1 MAGHDLGMSVIDA
14 RQPAGH
20 LRDVLVAR
28 TVKSVAAHAVLVVIP
43 VGKRV
48 HEVLGRHRLVERG
61 VEHGDLRG
69 IGQNVLHGQNTFQVG
84 RIVQRGQFETC
95 LDLLLDGLIHHRAVL
110 KVLAAVGHPVADR
123 RDFGNAFQHA
133 VLRIDERVENQADS
147 GSMVGN
153 ALHDFILGLSGRLM
167 GQYRVRKTDSLDD
180 SLHEQRIIV
189 GALHVDHLILDRRAA
204 AIQNKD
210 FHRFI

>member
-1 MAGHDLGMSVIDA
+1 M
-14 RQPAGH
+14 
-20 LRDVLVAR
+20 
-28 TVKSVAAHAVLVVIP
+28 
-43 VGKRV
+43 
-48 HEVLGRHRLVERG
+48 
-61 VEHGDLRG
+61 
-69 IGQNVLHGQNTFQVG
+69 
-84 RIVQRGQFETC
+84 QRGQFETC
-95 LDLLLDGLIHHRAVL
+95 LDLLLDGPIHHRAVL

-153 ALHDFILGLSGRLM
+153 ALHDLILGLSGRLM

-189 GALHVDHLILDRRAA
+189 GALHVDYLILDRRAA

-210 FHRFI
+210 FHRYI